1 MEDPQP
7 NQIQNYPQIGELKY
21 LFRKK
26 LTYGDLNHALR
37 LTGSTTNY
45 FNEFPES
52 IFEDGL
58 LVKLYTPAA
67 DADYVVM
74 RRVREKNKFYYRVAK
89 QTWCEYNGIAQVNG
103 FSINDK
109 IGCWCVKGEI
119 ISLLIQSVTAIN
131 LCIHIMFT

>member
-67 DADYVVM
+67 DADYVV
-74 RRVREKNKFYYRVAK
+74 
-89 QTWCEYNGIAQVNG
+89 IA
-103 FSINDK
+103 
-109 IGCWCVKGEI
+109 
-119 ISLLIQSVTAIN
+119 AR
-131 LCIHIMFT
+131 